1 MNNEELNI
9 GTYGMGGRIAA
20 IRKAK
25 GWTQAQL
32 AEQMSVSVQAVSKWE
47 TSAAW
52 PDVTSLPRLASV
64 LGVST
69 DWLFG
74 LDETDPDF
82 EPAASSEA
90 GTDSGSQAEPDAR
103 SEAEPAAAEAG
114 PFASEAGQ
122 PDGQTSTPEAG
133 QAGGPDTDGDGASLE
148 VSHYGISDVTVL
160 PGTGA
165 KWEWQ
170 VDGDAELAERV
181 KVTPAGLHLKLEVER
196 GANWGSHFSF
206 NRKSWHRGLKVVLF
220 APGSRLSRF
229 NLESRGAGDL
239 KIALPVKEINLVS
252 AGAGDI
258 SLDDVDGGELKVRG
272 AGDVTIRSLGSSSL
286 TVSGVGNV
294 TIDEVSGALN
304 LRQSGVGNVNLRA
317 GQLEDLVLVKS
328 GVGNC
333 NASEIRITSADLS
346 SSGVGD
352 VSIGHITTVRRYT
365 KSGVGNVNYR

>member
-1 MNNEELNI
+1 MNNEERNI

-32 AEQMSVSVQAVSKWE
+32 AEQMSVSVPAVSKWE

-52 PDVTSLPRLASV
+52 PDVTSLPRLATI

-74 LDETDPDF
+74 LDETDPDL
-82 EPAASSEA
+82 EPEVAA
-90 GTDSGSQAEPDAR
+90 
-103 SEAEPAAAEAG
+103 EAEPVKPETGPADTPPEDAAREDAAQKDTATERAG
-114 PFASEAGQ
+114 SE
-122 PDGQTSTPEAG
+122 T
-133 QAGGPDTDGDGASLE
+133 ASLD
-148 VSHYGISDVTVL
+148 VGHYGIGDVTIL
-160 PGTGA
+160 PGTGD

-170 VDGDAELAERV
+170 VDGDADLADKIKFYPDGR
-181 KVTPAGLHLKLEVER
+181 HMKLEVER
-196 GANWGSHFSF
+196 EGHLGSYFGF
-206 NRKSWHRGLKVVLF
+206 NRRGVLRGLKVRLH
-220 APGSRLSRF
+220 APGAELSML
-229 NLESRGAGDL
+229 NLEARGAGDIR
-239 KIALPVKEINLVS
+239 IAVPVRQIHMNA

-258 SLDDVDGGELKVRG
+258 TLDDVGGGEFIVRG
-272 AGDVTIRSLGSSSL
+272 ACNVRIRSTGSSQV
-286 TVSGVGNV
+286 TVSGVGDV
-294 TIDEVSGALN
+294 TIDEVSGTLN

-333 NASEIRITSADLS
+333 NASDINVESAHLT

-352 VSIGHITTVRRYT
+352 VNIGHITTIRNYT
-365 KSGVGNVNYR
+365 KSGVGNVNFRQG